1 MKAIDLTKITSEER
15 LQQVHAKI
23 DELQARLGREL
34 QVIIYSSIHHPED
47 MFDELADS
55 LRLSV
60 VSFSTGDGG
69 KERYAV
75 KVKAEKLGEIPFA
88 LSCAETYQAGESDGG
103 KPALSEHTLA
113 MAALTSAVT
122 NSLSPDQL
130 YGFLAS
136 ARKQGKISDE
146 QFLLATQ
153 QFLTTEE
160 AQA

>member
-1 MKAIDLTKITSEER
+1 M
-15 LQQVHAKI
+15 
-23 DELQARLGREL
+23 
-34 QVIIYSSIHHPED
+34 
-47 MFDELADS
+47 
-55 LRLSV
+55 
-60 VSFSTGDGG
+60 
-69 KERYAV
+69 

-153 QFLTTEE
+153 KFLTTEE